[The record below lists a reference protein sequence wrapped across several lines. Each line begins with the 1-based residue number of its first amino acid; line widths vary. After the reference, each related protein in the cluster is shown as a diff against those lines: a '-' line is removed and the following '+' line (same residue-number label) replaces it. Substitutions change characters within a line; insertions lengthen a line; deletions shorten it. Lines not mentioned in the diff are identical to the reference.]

1 MNLLK
6 TDGAIS
12 VPDEIDRQSLRII
25 RQRQAG
31 GRRAKKINENSK
43 HKRVAVIVPTKV
55 TRQIRDEFIR
65 N

>member
-25 RQRQAG
+25 LQRQVG
-31 GRRAKKINENSK
+31 GRRAKKIDENSK
-43 HKRVAVIVPTKV
+43 HKRDAVVVPGKV
-55 TRQIRDEFIR
+55 TRQIRDELIK